1 MWRILVAT
9 ATKRE
14 KNRNMKSLL
23 IKDTTISERIDIVR
37 QALDFGDG
45 ECEGIDMEDMY
56 DDYIYGRKELV
67 EINMEFSKSNTNFVT
82 SGELRETGRC
92 GR

>member
-1 MWRILVAT
+1 
-9 ATKRE
+9 
-14 KNRNMKSLL
+14 MKSIL

-37 QALDFGDG
+37 SSLDFGDG

-56 DDYIYGRKELV
+56 DDYIYGRKELT
-67 EINMEFSKSNTNFVT
+67 EINMAFSRENAGCITA
-82 SGELRETGRC
+82 GELRETGKC